1 MAIITILGFLVCS
14 RGIQKGIEKVSKVMM
29 IALLVLIL
37 ALAVNSILLS
47 GAGEGLKF
55 LSCSRF

>member
-1 MAIITILGFLVCS
+1 M
-14 RGIQKGIEKVSKVMM
+14 SKVMM

-47 GAGEGLKF
+47 GAGEGLNFYLVPDFEKYPK
-55 LSCSRF
+55 

>member
-1 MAIITILGFLVCS
+1 
-14 RGIQKGIEKVSKVMM
+14 MM

-55 LSCSRF
+55 TLFPILKKYPK